1 MGSVEPK
8 IMESIERAVRELAQM
23 DYPKV
28 WIGEEGITADELLAK
43 QQANEDVR
51 REAWERMNPD
61 ERREVWDE
69 KIPEREKEG
78 LHEPPRRWSDLP
90 EGVREGLEAPLEVE
104 PGEFVSIE
112 GAEGGGIQMPE
123 VGFNWLD
130 GRWVLRH
137 MPDLMPVDVSPG
149 LGDLQEE
156 VGYIEAAKRGDVV
169 VKTACV
175 VKFASEDALTEA
187 DRAFVASA
195 SCAPGGEALAV
206 VFEGYERRFV
216 PLDDLAPE
224 DVDEDLIEILEFH
237 VSDGMGP
244 YVIEDSERA
253 RRALRERLGEE

>member
-43 QQANEDVR
+43 QLANEDER
-51 REAWERMNPD
+51 REAWEGMNPD
-61 ERREVWDE
+61 ERRKVWDE
-69 KIPEREKEG
+69 EIPEREKEG

-90 EGVREGLEAPLEVE
+90 EGVREELKTPLEVE

-112 GAEGGGIQMPE
+112 GTEGGIQMPE
-123 VGFNWLD
+123 VGLNWLD
-130 GRWVLRH
+130 GRWVLLH

-149 LGDLQEE
+149 LGDLLEE
-156 VGYIEAAKRGDVV
+156 VGCIEAAKRDGVV

-175 VKFASEDALTEA
+175 VKFTSEDALTES
-187 DRAFVASA
+187 DGAFIASA
-195 SCAPGGEALAV
+195 PFAPGGEALVV

-224 DVDEDLIEILEFH
+224 DVDEDLLETLEFH
-237 VSDGMGP
+237 VSDSIDP